1 MKPNKPSNY
10 HLQLVELYFKQLEK
24 RKDDVLYRIRAII
37 GRAYIMLTIIL
48 PLLSGAVIMCIK
60 TPRVSYWVVIA
71 FLLSIS
77 MILFG
82 VFGWRHRN
90 YGSGSSL
97 EELGV
102 YDFLQSLSNPS
113 EEQFIVLEDG
123 YIQAISDIALKY
135 SEEIEAGEKQ
145 IDRLLLWQRIYM
157 ALFILGGMAMCL
169 YGFIHTWRDQCVDG
183 LFFLTR
189 IK

>member
-1 MKPNKPSNY
+1 MKPNTHPSY

-24 RKDDVLYRIRAII
+24 RKDDVLYRIRTII
-37 GRAYIMLTIIL
+37 GRAYIMLTITL
-48 PLLSGAVIMCIK
+48 PLLAGAVIMCIE
-60 TPRVSYWVVIA
+60 TPPRANYWVVVA

-77 MILFG
+77 MILLG

-102 YDFLQSLSNPS
+102 CDFLQSLSNPS

-145 IDRLLLWQRIYM
+145 IDRLLLWQCIYM
-157 ALFILGGMAMCL
+157 TLFILGS
-169 YGFIHTWRDQCVDG
+169 ICV
-183 LFFLTR
+183 LIVSFS
-189 IK
+189 